1 MRRFVYPIDLNA
13 IKRKDFDVIIVGE
26 GLAGL
31 YAALNISPNLRV
43 AILSKSIDETS
54 SYLSQGGVAAVVN
67 AEDNYEKHI
76 KDTLIAGAGL
86 CDESAVRFLVQEG
99 PKEIKK
105 LLEWEVPFDKN
116 SEGKLQTTL
125 EGGHS
130 MRRILHCGGDRT
142 GRQIVEHLMQLVE
155 EAPNIKEIHHSYLID
170 VLSQDNQVV
179 GVLMYHHDKPIYL
192 AAPFVILCTGGIGA
206 LYPNSTNPPIATGDG
221 IAAAVRAG
229 VKVNNMEFVQF
240 HPTSFYDPNDNGRCF
255 LISEALRG
263 EGAILKNEKGEA
275 FMQGKHPLADLA
287 PRDIVAREIS
297 KQINESSLP
306 YVYLDIT
313 NKSEE
318 FLKKRFPTIYNHCL
332 EHNVNI
338 SKQCIKVRPVQ
349 HYFMGGIVTDLNAKT
364 TIKGLYACGET
375 ACTGVHGANRLAS
388 NSLLECLVFSHKAA
402 EDINTNFYSA
412 KSLYTPTK
420 LDAPPMTAS
429 CPDFSELIKK
439 IKEIMYNSAGIV
451 RNGKSLSESIN
462 IMSDIL
468 NNLSSFCVPDKEYLK
483 VLNMAT
489 VGLQILNAAFI
500 RKKSVG
506 AHYRDDE
513 IKGEIYE

>member
-13 IKRKDFDVIIVGE
+13 IKRKDFDVIIVGS

-31 YAALNISPNLRV
+31 YAALNVSSNLRV

-54 SYLSQGGVAAVVN
+54 SYLSQGGVAAVIN
-67 AEDNYEKHI
+67 PDDNYEKHI

-86 CDESAVRFLVQEG
+86 CDESAVRFLIEEG
-99 PKEIKK
+99 PKEIKR
-105 LLEWEVPFDKN
+105 LLEWDVPFDKTD
-116 SEGKLQTTL
+116 EGKLQTTL

-130 MRRILHCGGDRT
+130 MRRILHCGGDKT
-142 GRQIVEHLMQLVE
+142 GKQIVEHLMQLVE

-170 VLSQDNQVV
+170 VLSQDNQVA
-179 GVLMYHHDKPIYL
+179 GILMYHHDKPIYL

-206 LYPNSTNPPIATGDG
+206 LYPSSTNPPIATGDG
-221 IAAAVRAG
+221 IAAAIRAG
-229 VKVNNMEFVQF
+229 VNVNNMEFVQF
-240 HPTSFYDPNDNGRCF
+240 HPTSFYDPHDNGRSF

-263 EGAILKNEKGEA
+263 EGAILKNEAGEA

-297 KQINESSLP
+297 KQINKSSLP

-313 NKSEE
+313 HHTKE
-318 FLKKRFPTIYNHCL
+318 FLEKRFPTIYNHCL
-332 EHNVNI
+332 SHDIDI
-338 SKQCIKVRPVQ
+338 SKQWIKVRPVQ
-349 HYFMGGIVTDLNAKT
+349 HYFMGGIVTDLKART

-402 EDINTNFYSA
+402 EDINSNFYSA
-412 KSLYTPTK
+412 KSPCPPNK
-420 LDAPPMTAS
+420 LDAPPMTAT
-429 CPDFSELIKK
+429 CPDFSELIDK
-439 IKEIMYNSAGIV
+439 IKNIMYNCAGIV
-451 RNGKSLSESIN
+451 RDGNSLLESIN
-462 IMSDIL
+462 TMSNIL
-468 NNLSSFCVPDKEYLK
+468 NNLSSFCVPDRQYLK

-489 VGLQILNAAFI
+489 VGLQILNAAYM
-500 RKKSVG
+500 RKESVG
-506 AHYRDDE
+506 AHYRSD
-513 IKGEIYE
+513 GE